1 MNDKE
6 SESELVKLRTG
17 NIILKENL
25 PPKKN
30 GERRERCRRSQRIGV
45 GWWV

>member
-25 PPKKN
+25 PPKKM
-30 GERRERCRRSQRIGV
+30 GKEERDVEEVKG
-45 GWWV
+45 